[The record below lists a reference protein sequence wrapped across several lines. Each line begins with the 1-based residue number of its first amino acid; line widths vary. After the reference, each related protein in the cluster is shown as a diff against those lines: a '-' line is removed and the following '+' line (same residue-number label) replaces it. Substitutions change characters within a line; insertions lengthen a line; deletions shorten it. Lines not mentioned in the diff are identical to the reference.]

1 MNMGKRRHD
10 KTLLQSTTNMDIDT
24 IEHNFRRSITQH
36 DFLVF
41 WRHWRA
47 LSALSLGFTRPALGL
62 SGKLK
67 RGQAWGSES
76 RRKPMQAVQTIG
88 DASVA
93 R

>member
-1 MNMGKRRHD
+1 MVSCRR
-10 KTLLQSTTNMDIDT
+10 
-24 IEHNFRRSITQH
+24 R
-36 DFLVF
+36 
-41 WRHWRA
+41 RA
-47 LSALSLGFTRPALGL
+47 LSALSLEFTRPALGL

-76 RRKPMQAVQTIG
+76 RWKPMQAVQTIG